1 MEGASGGHLWVVPKL
16 VERELADDLWI
27 LSCAGKD
34 IKEREKNTKEDYMM
48 EQFPYCV
55 KHLFQL
61 EHEKLV
67 I

>member
-34 IKEREKNTKEDYMM
+34 IKEREKHQRGLLDGAISLLCETS
-48 EQFPYCV
+48 V
-55 KHLFQL
+55 S
-61 EHEKLV
+61 
-67 I
+67 IRT